1 MKKNQYVKPAVEQY
15 EMETEQ
21 MLLNKSLPVY
31 DDPAKGDGGALT
43 GPNDFGDIWDSQDMN

>member
-43 GPNDFGDIWDSQDMN
+43 GPNDFGDIWDS